1 MAMKFNEDE
10 KFTTMDLSVVDLY
23 IGETEFIKI
32 GGVVSFIKRGQSV
45 KVVKSNSLP
54 FGILDSVDLSSEK
67 VKLKHG
73 DIIISISDGVLDI
86 DKNNVGSYSWLQE
99 YLQYADTNPAALS
112 RDILEK
118 AIVLSGGK
126 VWDDMTVLVSKMYSV
141 Y

>member
-1 MAMKFNEDE
+1 M
-10 KFTTMDLSVVDLY
+10 
-23 IGETEFIKI
+23 
-32 GGVVSFIKRGQSV
+32 
-45 KVVKSNSLP
+45 
-54 FGILDSVDLSSEK
+54 DSVDLSSEK